1 MANPMQDISP
11 HKPSTRKLERLL
23 AVIGTAIC
31 LIVSAG
37 IWVVFSAQQP
47 MWPLPD
53 LYLLEMFVASIL
65 GTWGIWS
72 TESRLSP
79 LRGILIW
86 VVVGVL
92 FAFVIIGAWSIGFL
106 FTPVAGLFAIAAI
119 LSDLRQGHNLVVH
132 LGVGLAAALAQA
144 ALMLAVI
151 RFLYAGAIF

>member
-1 MANPMQDISP
+1 MQDISS
-11 HKPSTRKLERLL
+11 HTTSTRKLERLL

-31 LIVSAG
+31 LIVSAL
-37 IWVVFSAQQP
+37 IWQVVSRQQP

-53 LYLLEMFVASIL
+53 LYLLEMLAASVL

-72 TESRLSP
+72 NGSRQSP

-86 VVVGVL
+86 VVAGVL
-92 FAFVIIGAWSIGFL
+92 FAFVIMGAFSIGFF

-119 LSDLRQGHNLVVH
+119 LSDRRQAHNLIVH
-132 LGVGLAAALAQA
+132 LGVGLAAALVQA

-151 RFLYAGAIF
+151 RLLY